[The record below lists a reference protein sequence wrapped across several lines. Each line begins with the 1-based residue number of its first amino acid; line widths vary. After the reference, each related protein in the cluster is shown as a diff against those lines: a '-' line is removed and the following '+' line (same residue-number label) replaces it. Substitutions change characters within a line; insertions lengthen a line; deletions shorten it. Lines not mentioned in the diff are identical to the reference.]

1 MWFGPA
7 STVVNS
13 SDRVQSALQ
22 LLCHSTVRN
31 LRAMD
36 VWIVFLE
43 EPVPFNSNYKSL
55 PSFNSENDVLKS
67 NIMKWHSQCSW
78 LATNFKAIVF
88 SRVCSFKIFWDPSS
102 IMKDNG
108 FCLDLCNWKLLVA
121 ALATKPVNIAVLL
134 AVNFT
139 KNYWVWNRQG
149 DWKCTSNNG
158 EVYLTNT
165 NAKVTNKLELLNHCR
180 WSE

>member
-1 MWFGPA
+1 MQWSVCQDEQSACSELLCPDTRFHWKYANPEDMWFGPA

-55 PSFNSENDVLKS
+55 PSFNSENDVFKS

-88 SRVCSFKIFWDPSS
+88 SRVCSFKIFWDP
-102 IMKDNG
+102 IKHNERQWVLFG
-108 FCLDLCNWKLLVA
+108 FMQLK
-121 ALATKPVNIAVLL
+121 IAGGCFS
-134 AVNFT
+134 N
-139 KNYWVWNRQG
+139 K
-149 DWKCTSNNG
+149 TSQ
-158 EVYLTNT
+158 
-165 NAKVTNKLELLNHCR
+165 HCCFACR
-180 WSE
+180 